1 MVRLEDMFQRFP
13 RTPMSVEVKVENDKL
28 IQEVILQ
35 AGWGAGAGGQA
46 PRHLF
51 LPLLPDSQPGEALW
65 PQ

>member
-51 LPLLPDSQPGEALW
+51 FPLLPDSQPGEALW